1 MAKWNGLKLKSVDNP
16 VEKVDNSLNSNIFN
30 HSGPVVGLFAKEPV
44 AGRVKTRLSPALTT
58 EQACWLY
65 QVSLCETVNR
75 LLAADLPLV
84 LCYDGRREWFAE
96 AFPGLPL
103 LAQVGDSL
111 GDRMSNAVQELFRHL
126 DGPVLLAGSD
136 SPDLP
141 ISLVD
146 QALQTLRE
154 TDVVTIPCRDGGYV
168 VVGLRRSTTE
178 LFAGIPWSTS
188 GVLQAT
194 RQGCRRLGLSYAETE
209 EWYDLDE
216 IDDLRQLVTRSPE
229 SATARHLLAELQ
241 ERL

>member
-1 MAKWNGLKLKSVDNP
+1 VDNP
-16 VEKVDNSLNSNIFN
+16 VEKVDNSLNSNIFD
-30 HSGPVVGLFAKEPV
+30 HSGPIIGLFAREPV
-44 AGRVKTRLSPALTT
+44 AGRVKTRLSPALTA

-65 QVSLCETVNR
+65 QTALYETVNR
-75 LLAADLPLV
+75 LLAADLPLM

-96 AFPGLPL
+96 AFPGQPL

-111 GDRMSNAVQELFRHL
+111 GHRMSNAVQELFRHCE
-126 DGPVLLAGSD
+126 GPVLLAGSD

-141 ISLVD
+141 ISLLEQV
-146 QALQTLRE
+146 LQSLQE
-154 TDVVTIPCRDGGYV
+154 KDVATIPSCDGGYV
-168 VVGLRRSTTE
+168 VVGLQRPSTE

-194 RQGCRRLGLSYAETE
+194 RQACQRLDLSYIETD

-229 SATARHLLAELQ
+229 TATARYLLAELQ

>member
-1 MAKWNGLKLKSVDNP
+1 M
-16 VEKVDNSLNSNIFN
+16 EKVDNSLSSNIFN
-30 HSGPVVGLFAKEPV
+30 HSGPVIGLFAKEPV
-44 AGRVKTRLSPALTT
+44 AGRVKTRLSPALTS
-58 EQACWLY
+58 EQACWFY
-65 QVSLCETVNR
+65 QTSLCETVHR
-75 LLAADLPLV
+75 LLAANVSLV

-103 LAQVGDSL
+103 LAQVGDNL

-141 ISLVD
+141 LNLLEQVL
-146 QALQTLRE
+146 QALDE
-154 TDVVTIPCRDGGYV
+154 KDVATIPCRDGGYV

-188 GVLQAT
+188 AVLQAT
-194 RQGCRRLGLSYAETE
+194 RQTCRRLGLSYAETE

-216 IDDLRQLVTRSPE
+216 IDDLRQLVIRSPE

-241 ERL
+241 DRL

>member
-1 MAKWNGLKLKSVDNP
+1 MD
-16 VEKVDNSLNSNIFN
+16 KVDNSLNSNIFN

-44 AGRVKTRLSPALTT
+44 AGRVKTRLSPALTA

-65 QVSLCETVNR
+65 QTSLCETVNR

-96 AFPGLPL
+96 VFPGLPL

-111 GDRMSNAVQELFRHL
+111 GDRMSNAVQELFRHC

-141 ISLVD
+141 ISLLEQV
-146 QALQTLRE
+146 LRSLHE
-154 TDVVTIPCRDGGYV
+154 KDVATIPCHDGGYV
-168 VVGLRRSTTE
+168 VVGLRRSTTA

-194 RQGCRRLGLSYAETE
+194 RQACRRLGLSYVETE
-209 EWYDLDE
+209 VWYDLDE
-216 IDDLRQLVTRSPE
+216 IDDLRQLLKRSPE
-229 SATARHLLAELQ
+229 TATACHLLAELQ
-241 ERL
+241 EQL

>member
-1 MAKWNGLKLKSVDNP
+1 M
-16 VEKVDNSLNSNIFN
+16 
-30 HSGPVVGLFAKEPV
+30 
-44 AGRVKTRLSPALTT
+44 
-58 EQACWLY
+58 
-65 QVSLCETVNR
+65 
-75 LLAADLPLV
+75 
-84 LCYDGRREWFAE
+84 
-96 AFPGLPL
+96 
-103 LAQVGDSL
+103 
-111 GDRMSNAVQELFRHL
+111 
-126 DGPVLLAGSD
+126 AGSD

-168 VVGLRRSTTE
+168 VVGLRRSATE

-194 RQGCRRLGLSYAETE
+194 RQACRRIGLSYAETE

>member
-1 MAKWNGLKLKSVDNP
+1 MD
-16 VEKVDNSLNSNIFN
+16 KVDNSLNSNIFN
-30 HSGPVVGLFAKEPV
+30 HSGPVVCLFAKEPV
-44 AGRVKTRLSPALTT
+44 AGRVKTRLSPALTA

-65 QVSLCETVNR
+65 QTSLCETVKR
-75 LLAADLPLV
+75 LLAADLSLV

-111 GDRMSNAVQELFRHL
+111 GGRMSNAVQELFRHL

-141 ISLVD
+141 LSLVD
-146 QALQTLRE
+146 QVLHALRE

-178 LFAGIPWSTS
+178 LFTGIPWSTS

-194 RQGCRRLGLSYAETE
+194 RQACLRLGLSYVETE

-216 IDDLRQLVTRSPE
+216 IEDLRQLVIRSPE
-229 SATARHLLAELQ
+229 TATARHLLAELQ

>member
-1 MAKWNGLKLKSVDNP
+1 MD
-16 VEKVDNSLNSNIFN
+16 KVDNSLNSNIFN
-30 HSGPVVGLFAKEPV
+30 HSGPVIGLFAKEPV
-44 AGRVKTRLSPALTT
+44 AGRVKTRLSPALTA

-65 QVSLCETVNR
+65 RTSLCETVNR
-75 LLAADLPLV
+75 LLASDLPLV

-96 AFPGLPL
+96 TFPGLPL
-103 LAQVGDSL
+103 LEQVGDGL
-111 GDRMSNAVQELFRHL
+111 GDRMGNAVQELFRHC

-141 ISLVD
+141 ISLLEQVL
-146 QALQTLRE
+146 QALHE
-154 TDVVTIPCRDGGYV
+154 KDVATIPCRDGGYV
-168 VVGLRRSTTE
+168 VVGLRQPTTE

-194 RQGCRRLGLSYAETE
+194 RQACRRLDLSYVETE

-216 IDDLRQLVTRSPE
+216 IDDLRQLLKRSPE
-229 SATARHLLAELQ
+229 TATARHLLTELQ

>member
-1 MAKWNGLKLKSVDNP
+1 M
-16 VEKVDNSLNSNIFN
+16 EKVDNSLNSNIFN
-30 HSGPVVGLFAKEPV
+30 HSGPVIGLFAREPV
-44 AGRVKTRLSPALTT
+44 AGRVKTRLSPALTA
-58 EQACWLY
+58 EQARWLY
-65 QVSLCETVNR
+65 QTSLCETVNR

-96 AFPGLPL
+96 VFPGLPL

-111 GDRMSNAVQELFRHL
+111 GDRMSNAVQELFRHC

-141 ISLVD
+141 ISLLEQV
-146 QALQTLRE
+146 LRSLHE
-154 TDVVTIPCRDGGYV
+154 KDVATIPCHDGGYV
-168 VVGLRRSTTE
+168 VVGLRRSTTA

-194 RQGCRRLGLSYAETE
+194 RQACRRLGLSYVETE

-216 IDDLRQLVTRSPE
+216 IDDLRQLVKRSPE
-229 SATARHLLAELQ
+229 TATARHLLAELQ
-241 ERL
+241 EQL

>member
-1 MAKWNGLKLKSVDNP
+1 MDNP
-16 VEKVDNSLNSNIFN
+16 VDKVDNSLNSNIFN
-30 HSGPVVGLFAKEPV
+30 HSGPFVVLFAKEPV
-44 AGRVKTRLSPALTT
+44 AGRVKTRLSPALTA

-65 QVSLCETVNR
+65 QTSLCETVKR
-75 LLAADLPLV
+75 LLAADLSLV

-141 ISLVD
+141 LSLVD
-146 QALQTLRE
+146 QVLHALRE

-168 VVGLRRSTTE
+168 VIGLRRSTTE
-178 LFAGIPWSTS
+178 LFTGIPWSTS

-194 RQGCRRLGLSYAETE
+194 RQACLRIGLSYVETE

-216 IDDLRQLVTRSPE
+216 IEDLRQLVKRSPE
-229 SATARHLLAELQ
+229 TATARHLLAELQ

>member
-1 MAKWNGLKLKSVDNP
+1 VDNP

-30 HSGPVVGLFAKEPV
+30 HSGPVISLFAKEPV

-65 QVSLCETVNR
+65 QISLCETVNR
-75 LLAADLPLV
+75 LPAADLPLV

-96 AFPGLPL
+96 TFPGLPL
-103 LAQVGDSL
+103 QEQVGDGL
-111 GDRMSNAVQELFRHL
+111 GERMVNAVQELFRRC

-141 ISLVD
+141 ISLLEQV
-146 QALQTLRE
+146 LQSLHE
-154 TDVVTIPCRDGGYV
+154 KDVATIPCRDGGYV
-168 VVGLRRSTTE
+168 VVGLRQPTTE

-194 RQGCRRLGLSYAETE
+194 RQACRRLGLSYVETE

-216 IDDLRQLVTRSPE
+216 IDDLRQLLTRSPE
-229 SATARHLLAELQ
+229 TATARHLLAELQ
-241 ERL
+241 EWL

>member
-1 MAKWNGLKLKSVDNP
+1 MDNP
-16 VEKVDNSLNSNIFN
+16 VDKVDNSLNSNIFN

-44 AGRVKTRLSPALTT
+44 AGLVKTRLSPALTA

-65 QVSLCETVNR
+65 QTSLCETVKR
-75 LLAADLPLV
+75 LLAADLSLV
-84 LCYDGRREWFAE
+84 LCYDGRRAWFAE

-141 ISLVD
+141 IGLVD
-146 QALQTLRE
+146 QVLHALWE

-178 LFAGIPWSTS
+178 LFTGIPWSTS

-194 RQGCRRLGLSYAETE
+194 RQACLRLGLSYVETE

-216 IDDLRQLVTRSPE
+216 IEDLRQLVKRSPE
-229 SATARHLLAELQ
+229 TATARHLLAELQ

>member
-1 MAKWNGLKLKSVDNP
+1 M
-16 VEKVDNSLNSNIFN
+16 EKVDNSLNSNIFN

-44 AGRVKTRLSPALTT
+44 AGRVKTRLSPALTA

-65 QVSLCETVNR
+65 QTSLCETVNR

-111 GDRMSNAVQELFRHL
+111 GDRMSNAVQELFRHC

-141 ISLVD
+141 ISLLEQV
-146 QALQTLRE
+146 LRSLHE
-154 TDVVTIPCRDGGYV
+154 KDAATIPCRDGGYV
-168 VVGLRRSTTE
+168 VVGLRRSTTA

-194 RQGCRRLGLSYAETE
+194 RQACRRLGLSYVETE

-216 IDDLRQLVTRSPE
+216 IDDLRQLVKRSPE
-229 SATARHLLAELQ
+229 TATARHLLAELQ
-241 ERL
+241 EQL

>member
-1 MAKWNGLKLKSVDNP
+1 MDNP

-30 HSGPVVGLFAKEPV
+30 HSDPVIGLFAKEPV
-44 AGRVKTRLSPALTT
+44 AGRVKTRLSPALTA

-65 QVSLCETVNR
+65 QTSLCETVNR

-96 AFPGLPL
+96 AFPGVPL

-111 GDRMSNAVQELFRHL
+111 GDRMSNAVQELFRL
-126 DGPVLLAGSD
+126 CDGPVLLAGSD
-136 SPDLP
+136 SPDVP
-141 ISLVD
+141 IILLEQVLQSL
-146 QALQTLRE
+146 QE
-154 TDVVTIPCRDGGYV
+154 KDVTTIPCRDGGYV
-168 VVGLRRSTTE
+168 VVGLRQPTTE
-178 LFAGIPWSTS
+178 LFSGIPWSTS

-194 RQGCRRLGLSYAETE
+194 RQVCRRLGLSYLETE

-216 IDDLRQLVTRSPE
+216 IDDLRQLLIRSPE
-229 SATARHLLAELQ
+229 TATARHLLAELQ

>member
-1 MAKWNGLKLKSVDNP
+1 M
-16 VEKVDNSLNSNIFN
+16 EKVDNSLNSNIFN
-30 HSGPVVGLFAKEPV
+30 HSGPVIGLFAKEPV
-44 AGRVKTRLSPALTT
+44 AGCVKTRLSPALTA

-65 QVSLCETVNR
+65 QTSLCETVNR

-111 GDRMSNAVQELFRHL
+111 GDRMSNAVQKLFCHL

-141 ISLVD
+141 IRLLEQVLQSLH
-146 QALQTLRE
+146 E
-154 TDVVTIPCRDGGYV
+154 KDVATIPCRDGGYV
-168 VVGLRRSTTE
+168 VVGLRQPTTE

-194 RQGCRRLGLSYAETE
+194 RQACRRLGLSYVETA

-216 IDDLRQLVTRSPE
+216 IDDLRQLLTRSPE
-229 SATARHLLAELQ
+229 TATARHLLAELQ

>member
-1 MAKWNGLKLKSVDNP
+1 M
-16 VEKVDNSLNSNIFN
+16 EKVDNSLNSNIFN
-30 HSGPVVGLFAKEPV
+30 HSGPVIGLFAKEPV
-44 AGRVKTRLSPALTT
+44 AGRVKTRLSPALTA

-65 QVSLCETVNR
+65 RTSLCETVNR

-111 GDRMSNAVQELFRHL
+111 GDRMSNAVQELFRHC

-141 ISLVD
+141 ISLLEQV
-146 QALQTLRE
+146 LQSLHE
-154 TDVVTIPCRDGGYV
+154 KDVATIPCHDGGYV
-168 VVGLRRSTTE
+168 VIGLRQPTTE

-194 RQGCRRLGLSYAETE
+194 RQACRRLGLSYVETE

-216 IDDLRQLVTRSPE
+216 IDDLRQLLTRSPE
-229 SATARHLLAELQ
+229 TVTARHLLAELQ

>member
-1 MAKWNGLKLKSVDNP
+1 M
-16 VEKVDNSLNSNIFN
+16 EKVDNSLNSNIFN
-30 HSGPVVGLFAKEPV
+30 HSGPVIGLFAREPV
-44 AGRVKTRLSPALTT
+44 AGRVKTRLSPALTA

-65 QVSLCETVNR
+65 QTSLCETVNR

-84 LCYDGRREWFAE
+84 LCYDGRREWFEE

-111 GDRMSNAVQELFRHL
+111 GGRMSNAVQELFRHL

-141 ISLVD
+141 LSLVD
-146 QALQTLRE
+146 QVLHALRE

-178 LFAGIPWSTS
+178 LFTGIPWSTS

-194 RQGCRRLGLSYAETE
+194 RQACLRIGLSYVETE

-216 IDDLRQLVTRSPE
+216 IEDLRQLVTRSPE
-229 SATARHLLAELQ
+229 TATARHLLAELQ

>member
-1 MAKWNGLKLKSVDNP
+1 VDNP

-30 HSGPVVGLFAKEPV
+30 HSGPVIGLFAKEPV
-44 AGRVKTRLSPALTT
+44 AGRVKTRLSPALTA

-65 QVSLCETVNR
+65 QTSLCETVNR

-103 LAQVGDSL
+103 LEQVGDGL

-141 ISLVD
+141 ISLLEQVL
-146 QALQTLRE
+146 QALHE
-154 TDVVTIPCRDGGYV
+154 KDVATIPCHDGGYV
-168 VVGLRRSTTE
+168 VVGLRQPTTE
-178 LFAGIPWSTS
+178 LFAGIPWSTA

-194 RQGCRRLGLSYAETE
+194 RQACRRLGLSYVETE

-216 IDDLRQLVTRSPE
+216 IDDLRQLLTRSPE
-229 SATARHLLAELQ
+229 TATARHLLAELQ
-241 ERL
+241 ELL

>member
-1 MAKWNGLKLKSVDNP
+1 VDNP

-30 HSGPVVGLFAKEPV
+30 HSGPVIGLFAKEPV
-44 AGRVKTRLSPALTT
+44 AGRVKTRLSPALTA

-65 QVSLCETVNR
+65 QTSLCETVNR

-103 LAQVGDSL
+103 LEQVGDGL

-141 ISLVD
+141 ISLLEQVL
-146 QALQTLRE
+146 QALHE
-154 TDVVTIPCRDGGYV
+154 KDVATIPCHDGGYV
-168 VVGLRRSTTE
+168 VVGLRQPTTE
-178 LFAGIPWSTS
+178 LFAGIPWSTA

-194 RQGCRRLGLSYAETE
+194 RQACRRLGLSYVETE

-216 IDDLRQLVTRSPE
+216 IDDLRQLLIRSPE
-229 SATARHLLAELQ
+229 TATARHLLAELQ
-241 ERL
+241 EWL

>member
-1 MAKWNGLKLKSVDNP
+1 M
-16 VEKVDNSLNSNIFN
+16 EKVDNSLNSNIFN
-30 HSGPVVGLFAKEPV
+30 HSGPVIGLFAKEPV
-44 AGRVKTRLSPALTT
+44 AGRVKTRLSPDLTA
-58 EQACWLY
+58 EQACCLY
-65 QVSLCETVNR
+65 QTSLCETVNR
-75 LLAADLPLV
+75 LLVADLPLAI
-84 LCYDGRREWFAE
+84 CYDGRREWFAE

-111 GDRMSNAVQELFRHL
+111 GDRMSNAVQELFRHC

-141 ISLVD
+141 ISLLEQV
-146 QALQTLRE
+146 LQSLHE
-154 TDVVTIPCRDGGYV
+154 KDVATIPCRDGGYV

-194 RQGCRRLGLSYAETE
+194 RQACQMLGLSYVETE

-216 IDDLRQLVTRSPE
+216 IDDLRQLLTRSPE
-229 SATARHLLAELQ
+229 TATARHLLAELQ

>member
-1 MAKWNGLKLKSVDNP
+1 M
-16 VEKVDNSLNSNIFN
+16 EKVDNSLNSNIFN
-30 HSGPVVGLFAKEPV
+30 HSGPVIGLFAKEPV
-44 AGRVKTRLSPALTT
+44 AGRVKTRLSPALTA
-58 EQACWLY
+58 EQARWLY
-65 QVSLCETVNR
+65 QTSLCETVNR

-96 AFPGLPL
+96 VFPGLPL

-111 GDRMSNAVQELFRHL
+111 GDRMSNAVQELFRHC

-141 ISLVD
+141 ISLLEQV
-146 QALQTLRE
+146 LRSLHE
-154 TDVVTIPCRDGGYV
+154 KDVATIPCRDGGYV
-168 VVGLRRSTTE
+168 VVGLRRSTTA

-194 RQGCRRLGLSYAETE
+194 RQACQMLGLSYVETE

-216 IDDLRQLVTRSPE
+216 IDDLRQLLTRSPE
-229 SATARHLLAELQ
+229 TATARHLLAELQ
-241 ERL
+241 EQL

>member
-1 MAKWNGLKLKSVDNP
+1 VDNL
-16 VEKVDNSLNSNIFN
+16 VEKVDNSLNSNIFS
-30 HSGPVVGLFAKEPV
+30 HSGPLLGLFAKEPV

-65 QVSLCETVNR
+65 RTSLCETVHR
-75 LLAADLPLV
+75 LLAADLPLTI
-84 LCYDGRREWFAE
+84 CYDGRREWFAE
-96 AFPGLPL
+96 TFPGLPL
-103 LAQVGDSL
+103 LEQAGDDL
-111 GDRMSNAVQELFRHL
+111 GDRMGNAVQELFGYC

-141 ISLVD
+141 ISLLEQV
-146 QALQTLRE
+146 LQLLHE
-154 TDVVTIPCRDGGYV
+154 KDVATIPCRDGGYV
-168 VVGLRRSTTE
+168 VVGLRQPTTE
-178 LFAGIPWSTS
+178 LFSGIPWSTS

-194 RQGCRRLGLSYAETE
+194 RQACRRLGLSYVETE